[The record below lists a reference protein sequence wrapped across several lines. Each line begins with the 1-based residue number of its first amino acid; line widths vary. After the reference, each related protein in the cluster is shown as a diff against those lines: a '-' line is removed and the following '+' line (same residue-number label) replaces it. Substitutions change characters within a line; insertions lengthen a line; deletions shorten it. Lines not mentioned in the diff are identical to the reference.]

1 MSQNNMDRQLTQ
13 TDTLVILEEIQKLN
27 DRLKSIETKLETL
40 LRHEGT
46 NKRTD

>member
-1 MSQNNMDRQLTQ
+1 MDRQLTQ

-27 DRLKSIETKLETL
+27 DRLKSIEIKLEIL
-40 LRHEGT
+40 LNHEGT